1 MILLHYKYKNLI
13 SATRPFFSDSK
24 RQHYM
29 RFLLNTFPSTL
40 YHLPESKTTGRVQQN
55 YISYKL

>member
-1 MILLHYKYKNLI
+1 MILLHYKYKPYL
-13 SATRPFFSDSK
+13 SYTAVFSDSK
-24 RQHYM
+24 SQHYM